1 MTATN
6 HSITAANLALIT
18 KTWWILPIALISHFV
33 LDALPHFGSTKGKD
47 VDKKF
52 IVVYTIDFILLCS
65 LWLIVLLVTGHFRYL
80 VIAAMTAA
88 ALPDVVWIY
97 RLILKLRK
105 KIVPKKNI
113 LTRFHTAIQWGE
125 RSWGWT
131 IELGWLSVMAVIFIS
146 LVRSIGQL

>member
-146 LVRSIGQL
+146 LVRTIG

>member
-18 KTWWILPIALISHFV
+18 KTWWILPIALVSHFV

-146 LVRSIGQL
+146 LVRTIGQP

>member
-18 KTWWILPIALISHFV
+18 KTWWILPIALVSHFV

-47 VDKKF
+47 IDKKF

-146 LVRSIGQL
+146 LVRTIG

>member
-146 LVRSIGQL
+146 LVRTIGQP

>member
-18 KTWWILPIALISHFV
+18 KTWWILPIALVSHFV

-97 RLILKLRK
+97 RLLLELRK
-105 KIVPKKNI
+105 KVVPKKSI

-146 LVRSIGQL
+146 LVRTIG

>member
-18 KTWWILPIALISHFV
+18 KTWWILPIALVSHFV

-47 VDKKF
+47 IDKKF

-146 LVRSIGQL
+146 LVRTIGQP

>member
-18 KTWWILPIALISHFV
+18 KTWWILPIALVSHFV

-65 LWLIVLLVTGHFRYL
+65 LWLIVLLVTGHFRFL

-146 LVRSIGQL
+146 LVRSIG

>member
-18 KTWWILPIALISHFV
+18 KTWWILPIALVSHFV

-146 LVRSIGQL
+146 LVRTIG

>member
-18 KTWWILPIALISHFV
+18 KTWWILPIALVSHFV

-65 LWLIVLLVTGHFRYL
+65 LWLIVLLVTGHFRFL

-146 LVRSIGQL
+146 LVRTIGQP

>member
-18 KTWWILPIALISHFV
+18 KTWWILPIALVSHFV

-65 LWLIVLLVTGHFRYL
+65 LWLIVLLVTGHFRFL

-146 LVRSIGQL
+146 LVRTIG

>member
-65 LWLIVLLVTGHFRYL
+65 LWLIMLLVTGHFRYL

-146 LVRSIGQL
+146 LVRSIG

>member
-18 KTWWILPIALISHFV
+18 KTWWILPIALVSHFV

-97 RLILKLRK
+97 RLTLKLRK

-146 LVRSIGQL
+146 LVRSIG

>member
-47 VDKKF
+47 IDKKF

-146 LVRSIGQL
+146 LVRTIG

>member
-146 LVRSIGQL
+146 LVRSIG

>member
-97 RLILKLRK
+97 RLLLELRK
-105 KIVPKKNI
+105 KVVPKKSI

-146 LVRSIGQL
+146 LVRSIG

>member
-18 KTWWILPIALISHFV
+18 KTWWILPIALVSHFV

-97 RLILKLRK
+97 RLTLKLRK